1 MSRPPAQPPRPAGP
15 SPAPRPTPKPQPKPA
30 SQPKPKNEVEELLPV
45 SELAALWRC
54 SVDHIYDLIARHELR
69 TVQLGTGRAKTRI
82 PASAAA
88 EFIAKRST
96 KGRAA

>member
-1 MSRPPAQPPRPAGP
+1 MY
-15 SPAPRPTPKPQPKPA
+15 
-30 SQPKPKNEVEELLPV
+30 PV
-45 SELAALWRC
+45 SELAAMWRV
-54 SVDHIYDLIARHELR
+54 SIDHIYDLIAKGQLR
-69 TVQLGTGRAKTRI
+69 TVQLGIGRAKTRI